1 MRRVLPILV
10 LAFIGVALCLAAAP
24 EKGRPGGKPS
34 LKQLFKRLD
43 ANGDGSLTEAEYVGR
58 SRFGD
63 TEKTRRIFHASDAN
77 GDGKVTEAE
86 YVDNRIV
93 TDKAKEVFFWIDADD
108 DGAMTRQEVAA
119 RIDRVFKE
127 MDTSADGRVTIPEF
141 MSSRWRWQV
150 RIDWKKRDQVAPGKK
165 AEEAK
170 RE

>member
-1 MRRVLPILV
+1 MRRGLPILV
-10 LAFIGVALCLAAAP
+10 VAFIGVALCLAAAP
-24 EKGRPGGKPS
+24 EKGGPGRKPS

-43 ANGDGSLTEAEYVGR
+43 ADGDGSLTEAEYVGR
-58 SRFGD
+58 SRFGA
-63 TEKTRRIFHASDAN
+63 EKARKIYHASDAD
-77 GDGKVTEAE
+77 GDGKVTETE

-108 DGAMTRQEVAA
+108 DGTMTRQEVAA

-150 RIDWKKRDQVAPGKK
+150 RVDWKKRDQPAPEKK

-170 RE
+170 RK

>member
-1 MRRVLPILV
+1 MRRVPLV
-10 LAFIGVALCLAAAP
+10 LVVAFIGVALCVAAAP
-24 EKGRPGGKPS
+24 EKGGPGRKPS

-43 ANGDGSLTEAEYVGR
+43 ADGDGSLTEAEYVGR
-58 SRFGD
+58 SRFGA
-63 TEKTRRIFHASDAN
+63 EKARAIYHASDAN

-86 YVDNRIV
+86 YIENRIV
-93 TDKAKEVFFWIDADD
+93 TDKAKEVFFWIDADGD
-108 DGAMTRQEVAA
+108 HAMTRQEVVAC
-119 RIDRVFKE
+119 IDRVFKE

-170 RE
+170 RQ

>member
-1 MRRVLPILV
+1 MRRVPLV
-10 LAFIGVALCLAAAP
+10 LLVAFIGVALCVAAAP

-43 ANGDGSLTEAEYVGR
+43 ADGNGSLTEAEYVGR
-58 SRFGD
+58 SRFGAE
-63 TEKTRRIFHASDAN
+63 TARKIFHASDSD

-86 YVDNRIV
+86 YIDNRIV

-108 DGAMTRQEVAA
+108 DQVMTRQEVAA

-127 MDTSADGRVTIPEF
+127 MDADADGRVTIPEF

-150 RIDWKKRDQVAPGKK
+150 RIDWKKRDQVAPGEKRQ
-165 AEEAK
+165 EAK
-170 RE
+170 PE